1 MDIPRESAK
10 RQRRIR
16 GITSGLHPAS
26 RVVLSDMSAWDAIN
40 RIRLEWICSS
50 LT

>member
-16 GITSGLHPAS
+16 GIISGLQPPGW
-26 RVVLSDMSAWDAIN
+26 VVLSNMSAWDAVS
-40 RIRLEWICSS
+40 RIRLG
-50 LT
+50 